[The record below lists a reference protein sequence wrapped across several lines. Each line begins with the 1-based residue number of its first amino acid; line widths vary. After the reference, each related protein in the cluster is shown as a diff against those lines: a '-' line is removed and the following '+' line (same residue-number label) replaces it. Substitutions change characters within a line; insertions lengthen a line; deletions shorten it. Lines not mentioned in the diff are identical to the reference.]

1 MRRSDRRGRGVK
13 PPRERED
20 RDWDAIPPPGH
31 SRCGG
36 SKVAGYDV
44 TQEQWDE
51 IFGGQ
56 DGSLGASAG

>member
-1 MRRSDRRGRGVK
+1 MK